1 MVAEQ
6 AADVIVVGAGPAGST
21 AAYHLAQAGLDVL
34 VLEKTTFP
42 REKVC
47 GDGLTPRAVHS
58 LIAMGV
64 STDEKD
70 GWIRNK
76 GLRVIGGGLRLELPW
91 PELASW
97 PDYGLVRPRLDFDE
111 TLVRHAEKAGARL
124 REQVT
129 VTGPV
134 LDRTGRVVGV
144 EARTADG
151 PATFS
156 APLVLAADG
165 VSGRLALSLGIA
177 KRDDRP
183 MGVAVRRY
191 YTSPRT
197 QRRPPR
203 VVAGALAHPA
213 GRHPDPHARVRLD
226 LRRRRRHLQ
235 RRARHPQLLRGVRV
249 DGLPRPARLLAR
261 RPAGGVGVRRAER
274 DRPGP
279 RRRPADG
286 LQPHPALLPRAA
298 AGRRLGRR
306 GQPVQRRGHRV
317 RDGDRAAG
325 RRARRASAGPTGRTR
340 AGSGRWRRTRPRCG
354 RPTAATTGSAGSS

>member
-6 AADVIVVGAGPAGST
+6 AADVIVVGAGPAGSA

-183 MGVAVRRY
+183 MGV
-191 YTSPRT
+191 
-197 QRRPPR
+197 
-203 VVAGALAHPA
+203 G
-213 GRHPDPHARVRLD
+213 
-226 LRRRRRHLQ
+226 
-235 RRARHPQLLRGVRV
+235 
-249 DGLPRPARLLAR
+249 
-261 RPAGGVGVRRAER
+261 
-274 DRPGP
+274 GP
-279 RRRPADG
+279 RY
-286 LQPHPALLPRAA
+286 
-298 AGRRLGRR
+298 
-306 GQPVQRRGHRV
+306 
-317 RDGDRAAG
+317 
-325 RRARRASAGPTGRTR
+325 
-340 AGSGRWRRTRPRCG
+340 
-354 RPTAATTGSAGSS
+354 